1 MSTQTLQRTS
11 KNQTRRVCQ
20 FHPTPYPN
28 HPQPQRTCSLVCHPP
43 PLARPRK
50 GVPLPPLA
58 PAVTPDPSR
67 QLWVLQRRRR
77 PWSNI
82 GVFRWFNDYGISY
95 RYIIAYHGISW
106 YTPQKW
112 LMILMMRCD
121 NHFGDHDDLDHSQ
134 FSDWTFPCPGLSS
147 MRGPPNVLVISG
159 EAPRDVHRPGN
170 EQA

>member
-11 KNQTRRVCQ
+11 KNQPRRVCQ
-20 FHPTPYPN
+20 FHPPYPN
-28 HPQPQRTCSLVCHPP
+28 HPQRTCSLVCHPP
-43 PLARPRK
+43 PARPRK

-82 GVFRWFNDYGISY
+82 GVFRWFNDHGISY

-106 YTPQKW
+106 YIMVYPPKVANDSNDAII
-112 LMILMMRCD
+112 IL
-121 NHFGDHDDLDHSQ
+121 GDHDDLDHSRC
-134 FSDWTFPCPGLSS
+134 SDWTFPCPGLSS